1 MAGKEEIGVDAVAV
15 NLFDDWPPDFRFVSY
30 SGFISPPQAF
40 LDSLEITESN
50 TLWAS
55 PAHYTVVGS
64 RDSII

>member
-15 NLFDDWPPDFRFVSY
+15 NLFDDWPPNFSFVSF
-30 SGFISPPQAF
+30 SGFISPQAS
-40 LDSLEITESN
+40 LDSPEITESN

-55 PAHYTVVGS
+55 PAHCTVVGS